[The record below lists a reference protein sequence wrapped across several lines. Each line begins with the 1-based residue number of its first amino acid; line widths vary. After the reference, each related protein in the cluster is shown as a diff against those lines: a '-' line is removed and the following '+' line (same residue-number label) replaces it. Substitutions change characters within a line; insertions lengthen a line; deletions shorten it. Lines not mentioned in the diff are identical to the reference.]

1 MSRNVTPTDS
11 SGVVII
17 TTNCAFQTIFLES
30 LFSSHAYANED
41 ASFFDKKKK
50 NKNKNNT
57 SLQFNNALITIG
69 IHGMNGPKE
78 TFCS

>member
-1 MSRNVTPTDS
+1 MSRNVTTGVS
-11 SGVVII
+11 SGVVI

-30 LFSSHAYANED
+30 LFTSHAYVNED
-41 ASFFDKKKK
+41 ASFFDKNKK

-57 SLQFNNALITIG
+57 SLQFNNALITIR

-78 TFCS
+78 TFC